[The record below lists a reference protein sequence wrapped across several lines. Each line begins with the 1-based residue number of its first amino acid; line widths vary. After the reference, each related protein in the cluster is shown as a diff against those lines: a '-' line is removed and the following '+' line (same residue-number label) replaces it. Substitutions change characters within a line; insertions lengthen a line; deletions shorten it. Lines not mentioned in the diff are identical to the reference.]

1 MSSAL
6 FAYPKQAKFGR
17 ILPKNKIYEH
27 ASPSPLLKALF
38 VGQVEQIVWQYK
50 LAPET
55 INLPAKLA
63 VPEIQ
68 IFDVTLKT
76 PELDHDV
83 LRCIDKAIPF
93 PIIFQL
99 YYDNRIQ
106 PIATYKRP
114 NDADSSK
121 WVIDGY
127 FADEWQSLDTPRQS
141 LPVALDMQG
150 LYEQLLRKLLPLPPR
165 DQEPLKHQVERMNQW
180 HSKQNEYQKLQARL
194 NKEKQFNRK
203 VEINTQLRHLKSE
216 LDQLSR

>member
-38 VGQVEQIVWQYK
+38 VEQVEQIVWQYK

-55 INLPAKLA
+55 INLPAKPA

-68 IFDVTLKT
+68 IFDVTLKN

-99 YYDNRIQ
+99 YHDNRIQ

-114 NDADSSK
+114 NEADNSK

-127 FADEWQSLDTPRQS
+127 FADEWQSLDMLRQP

-150 LYEQLLRKLLPLPPR
+150 LYEQLLRKMLPLPPR
-165 DQEPLKHQVERMNQW
+165 DQETLKHQVERLNQW
-180 HSKQNEYQKLQARL
+180 HNKQNEYQKLQVRL